1 MSYVTPSELAI
12 GATVKA
18 SAWNILVNDLID
30 LNTKL
35 TILEGEIPETPDF
48 SSFPVGGVIP
58 YSKPVATIPAGW
70 YVCDGGTYE
79 GEVVPDLR
87 GKFILSLAVGEDDDE
102 LLDEGGSETHLHTNP
117 NTGAGGSHNH
127 AASGTTGNSTAST
140 VVAAGSGGS
149 VGAATHYHN
158 VSFSTGSGGSHTH
171 SVGDSGSANH
181 LPPYTKM
188 YYIIRLS

>member
-18 SAWNILVNDLID
+18 SAWNILVNNLID
-30 LNTKL
+30 LNTRL
-35 TILEGEIPETPDF
+35 ALLEGEVPEDPDF
-48 SSFPVGGVIP
+48 TSFPVGGVIP

-87 GKFILSLAVGEDDDE
+87 RKFIIGIASDEDDDD
-102 LLDEGGSETHLHTNP
+102 LLDEGGTEEHTHTNP
-117 NTGAGGSHNH
+117 DTGSSGSHSHN
-127 AASGTTGNSTAST
+127 ASGTTGNSTAST
-140 VVAAGSGGS
+140 SVAAGAGQS
-149 VGAATHYHN
+149 VAAPTHYHN
-158 VSFSTGSGGSHTH
+158 VNFSTGNSGSHGH
-171 SVGDSGSANH
+171 SVGDTGSANH
-181 LPPYTKM
+181 LPPHTKM

>member
-1 MSYVTPSELAI
+1 MSYITPSELAI

-18 SAWNILVNDLID
+18 SAWNILVNNLID
-30 LNTKL
+30 LNTRL
-35 TILEGEIPETPDF
+35 TILEGEAPESPDF
-48 SSFPVGGVIP
+48 SSFPVGGVIS

-87 GKFILSLAVGEDDDE
+87 KKFIIGIAADEDDDD

-117 NTGAGGSHNH
+117 NTGSGGSHSH
-127 AASGTTGNSTAST
+127 VASGTTGNSTAST

-158 VSFSTGSGGSHTH
+158 VSLSTGNAGIHGHT
-171 SVGDSGSANH
+171 VGVSGSANH
-181 LPPYTKM
+181 LPPHTKM
-188 YYIIRLS
+188 YFIIRLS

>member
-1 MSYVTPSELAI
+1 MTYVTPSELAI

-18 SAWNILVNDLID
+18 SAWNTLVNDLID
-30 LNTKL
+30 LNTRL
-35 TILEGEIPETPDF
+35 AMLEGEIPEDPDF

-87 GKFILSLAVGEDDDE
+87 GKFILGLAAGEDDDE
-102 LLDEGGSETHLHTNP
+102 LLDEGGAETHEHTNP
-117 NTGAGGSHNH
+117 NTGDGGSHGHN
-127 AASGTTGNSTAST
+127 ASGTTGNSTSST
-140 VVAAGSGGS
+140 SVAAGSGSS

-158 VSFSTGSGGSHTH
+158 VNFSTGNAGSHNH
-171 SVGDSGSANH
+171 SVGNSGSANH
-181 LPPYTKM
+181 LPPHVKM